1 MFFFFSIFVFF
12 FERARPAASMRPPFA
27 SFTYLLLMN
36 QGRESEA
43 TEAVFCLWAKKPLHT
58 GVRTGCHYLISLS
71 VCVSVAGRYGLTRVT
86 FHRMPSRVGRGRR
99 AAVDFVVF
107 WVGRIFFSVFFFPC
121 FFSILFFFERTRP
134 AGNMMS
140 PCLIYLSTTT
150 GVRTGCH
157 YLISLFFCVSVCVTF
172 VIFTDCESCTR
183 PIFTNPGSLGAGEY
197 GLTRGVRFVAIC
209 YRGGSGRWADVGF
222 VVCFRCGGIFFFFF
236 RFCFS
241 LRTHTTCCKYED
253 TSPHLPLC

>member
-1 MFFFFSIFVFF
+1 MFWVQ
-12 FERARPAASMRPPFA
+12 R
-27 SFTYLLLMN
+27 
-36 QGRESEA
+36 
-43 TEAVFCLWAKKPLHT
+43 
-58 GVRTGCHYLISLS
+58 
-71 VCVSVAGRYGLTRVT
+71 
-86 FHRMPSRVGRGRR
+86 
-99 AAVDFVVF
+99 DFVLWFV
-107 WVGRIFFSVFFFPC
+107 
-121 FFSILFFFERTRP
+121 FFERTRP
-134 AGNMMS
+134 AARMR
-140 PCLIYLSTTT
+140 PTCLIYLSTTT

-241 LRTHTTCCKYED
+241 FRTHTTCCKYED